1 MLSVPRPAPAKSEK
15 LVVESGLKLHD
26 LVPIIFPSHD
36 LIKHLK
42 AERDLL
48 RTTLLTQ
55 YWRDHGRDA
64 LIQDMCSYNLIKA
77 RCMCVRCST
86 FLQMRLEMYPPQ
98 HCKFWDRFTW
108 FLSQVG
114 LVHCFVVTGEMAG
127 LFLFDERTHL
137 YFPDPRLDDR
147 LTFSTHY
154 PVEFIPEDGKLEPP
168 AGFDENKAC
177 PYMKPV
183 SHLRAHIV
191 FARRG
196 DVYSFAFGR
205 LLWEAEDVVNS
216 PETRKLALLRAKL
229 QTIHGH
235 SDS

>member
-1 MLSVPRPAPAKSEK
+1 
-15 LVVESGLKLHD
+15 
-26 LVPIIFPSHD
+26 
-36 LIKHLK
+36 
-42 AERDLL
+42 
-48 RTTLLTQ
+48 
-55 YWRDHGRDA
+55 
-64 LIQDMCSYNLIKA
+64 
-77 RCMCVRCST
+77 
-86 FLQMRLEMYPPQ
+86 
-98 HCKFWDRFTW
+98 
-108 FLSQVG
+108 
-114 LVHCFVVTGEMAG
+114 MAG

-154 PVEFIPEDGKLEPP
+154 PVEFIPEDGKIVPP
-168 AGFDENKAC
+168 ADFDENKAC

-229 QTIHGH
+229 QTIHGP